1 MLIQKKLQE
10 LQSTSK
16 SKHPLMQIQA
26 LAEKLW
32 RKENQNIS
40 SYQSLYYAFL
50 EFYKKMVPIM
60 LISSTRKTTKQSKL
74 NMHKHFLKSYTENK
88 LVSLVKQ
95 EKKICNKQKQQN
107 PRVPNTKLYLEKY
120 CALNHQI
127 SQKYHQSNEKRMQML
142 FNSS

>member
-1 MLIQKKLQE
+1 
-10 LQSTSK
+10 
-16 SKHPLMQIQA
+16 
-26 LAEKLW
+26 
-32 RKENQNIS
+32 
-40 SYQSLYYAFL
+40 
-50 EFYKKMVPIM
+50 
-60 LISSTRKTTKQSKL
+60 
-74 NMHKHFLKSYTENK
+74 MHKHFLKSYAENK